1 MCNEKEEGSS
11 SLVQNSTVDVGMKP
25 VVLCTYIPSM
35 YKEKWMNNEYD
46 LHTVF
51 PHTVSSLE

>member
-1 MCNEKEEGSS
+1 MCNEKEESSS

-46 LHTVF
+46 LH
-51 PHTVSSLE
+51 SR